1 MPAPD
6 HEPDPQFAD
15 RSFYLPIAVTAR
27 FRAAWWA
34 TRDTEDGAGSASAL
48 LAQAMDDAA
57 ERLEREYNGGQPFPP
72 APPGAR
78 GVSREGR
85 DRLRAGQ
92 ARRWASKREDPDVV
106 GEQ

>member
-34 TRDTEDGAGSASAL
+34 TRETEHGAGSASAL
-48 LAQAMDDAA
+48 LAQAMEDAA
-57 ERLEREYNGGQPFPP
+57 ARLELEYNDGQPFPP

-92 ARRWASKREDPDVV
+92 ERRWAAQREDHATD
-106 GEQ
+106 GEP